1 MKLQDKTA
9 IVTGGTKGVG
19 YGIAYEFLVEGAN
32 VVITGRNSET
42 GKEAEK
48 TLREEPGGDVR
59 YIQCDVSDVDDL
71 QMIVDKTVE
80 FFGSLDIYMA
90 NAGINDPDKTHYLD
104 ITPEQYDKIMGVN
117 LRGMF
122 FGDQIAA
129 KQMIKQGEGGA
140 IINMSSVNA
149 YLALDSQM
157 VYTTSKGGIQQLT
170 KVQAVA
176 LAQHNIKVNAL
187 APGPIETELMRR
199 VGSDEQL
206 MNTIYSRTPIGRI
219 GTPRECGRLAVFLAS
234 EDSNF
239 IFGQSIYN
247 DGGRGF
253 QAYPTPGYKT
263 VTDED
268 YELLK
273 SVKEGK
279 QNG

>member
-1 MKLQDKTA
+1 MKLKDKVA
-9 IVTGGTKGVG
+9 IITGGTKGIG
-19 YGIAYEFLVEGAN
+19 FGIAQEYVREGAK
-32 VVITGRNSET
+32 VVITGRNAET
-42 GKEAEK
+42 GAAAEK
-48 TLREEPGGDVR
+48 ELQKAGGDVR
-59 YIQCDVSDVDDL
+59 YVQCDVSKIEDL
-71 QMIVDKTVE
+71 QMIVDKAVE
-80 FFGSLDIYMA
+80 FYGRLDIYVA
-90 NAGINDPDKTHYLD
+90 NAGINDSDKTHFLD
-104 ITPEQYDKIMGVN
+104 ITPEQYDKIMDVN

-122 FGDQIAA
+122 FGDQFAA
-129 KQMIKQGEGGA
+129 RQMKQQGDGGA

-157 VYTTSKGGIQQLT
+157 VYTTSKGGIQQMT

-176 LAQHNIKVNAL
+176 LAPYNIKVNAM

-206 MNTIYSRTPIGRI
+206 MNTILSRTPMGRI
-219 GTPRECGRLAVFLAS
+219 GSTQECGRLAVFLAS

-268 YELLK
+268 YELLQRT
-273 SVKEGK
+273 K
-279 QNG
+279 QDSNK

>member
-1 MKLQDKTA
+1 MKLKNKVA
-9 IVTGGTKGVG
+9 IVTGGTKGIG
-19 YGIAYEFLVEGAN
+19 YGIAEEYLHEGAK
-32 VVITGRNSET
+32 VVITGRNAET
-42 GKEAEK
+42 GAEAEK
-48 TLREEPGGDVR
+48 QLAGINGNVK
-59 YIQCDVSDVDDL
+59 YIQCDVADVKDL

-80 FFGSLDIYMA
+80 HFGRLDVYVA
-90 NAGINDPDKTHYLD
+90 NAGINDSNKTHFLD
-104 ITPEQYDKIMGVN
+104 ITPEQYDKIMDVN

-122 FGDQIAA
+122 FGDQCAA
-129 KQMIKQGEGGA
+129 RQMKKQGDGGV

-157 VYTTSKGGIQQLT
+157 VYTTSKGGIQQMT

-176 LAQHNIKVNAL
+176 LAPYNIKVNAM

-199 VGSDEQL
+199 VGSDDQL
-206 MNTIYSRTPIGRI
+206 MNTILSRTPIGRI
-219 GTPRECGRLAVFLAS
+219 GSTKECGRLAVFLAC
-234 EDSNF
+234 EDSDF

-263 VTDED
+263 VTDEE

-273 SVKEGK
+273 KVKKDSSNE
-279 QNG
+279 

>member
-1 MKLQDKTA
+1 MKLKDKVA
-9 IVTGGTKGVG
+9 IITGGTKGIG
-19 YGIAYEFLVEGAN
+19 YGIALEYIREGAK
-32 VVITGRNSET
+32 VVITGRNAET
-42 GKEAEK
+42 GAAAETELQK
-48 TLREEPGGDVR
+48 AGDDVR
-59 YIQCDVSDVDDL
+59 YVQCDVANTNDL
-71 QMIVDKTVE
+71 QMIVDKAVE
-80 FFGSLDIYMA
+80 FYGRLDIYVA
-90 NAGINDPDKTHYLD
+90 NAGINDSNKTHFLD
-104 ITPEQYDKIMGVN
+104 ITPEQYDKIMDVN

-122 FGDQIAA
+122 FGDQFAA
-129 KQMIKQGEGGA
+129 RQMKKQGDGGA

-157 VYTTSKGGIQQLT
+157 VYTTSKGGIQQMT

-176 LAQHNIKVNAL
+176 LAPYNIKVNAM

-206 MNTIYSRTPIGRI
+206 MNTILSRTPIGRI
-219 GTPRECGRLAVFLAS
+219 GSTKECGRLAVFLAC
-234 EDSNF
+234 EDSDF

-273 SVKEGK
+273 RVKQDSK
-279 QNG
+279 